1 MNVSARLGS
10 LRKFVEKHR
19 GRQLICLYRT
29 QTGEE
34 RRGSIADMIAD
45 NGEFLRM
52 LSGNRLED
60 LDRMLAYEKE
70 RIHEQY

>member
-10 LRKFVEKHR
+10 LRKFIEKRR
-19 GRQLICLYRT
+19 GRPLICIYRT

-45 NGEFLRM
+45 SGEFLRM

>member
-1 MNVSARLGS
+1 M
-10 LRKFVEKHR
+10 
-19 GRQLICLYRT
+19 CLYRT

-52 LSGNRLED
+52 LSGNRFED

-70 RIHEQY
+70 RIHEQYENAPAASYHSKANEPRG

>member
-10 LRKFVEKHR
+10 LRKFVEKRR
-19 GRQLICLYRT
+19 GQQLICLYRT

>member
-1 MNVSARLGS
+1 M
-10 LRKFVEKHR
+10 
-19 GRQLICLYRT
+19 ICLYCT

-60 LDRMLAYEKE
+60 LDRMLAYEKG

>member
-1 MNVSARLGS
+1 M
-10 LRKFVEKHR
+10 
-19 GRQLICLYRT
+19 CLYRT

-52 LSGNRLED
+52 LSGNRFED

>member
-1 MNVSARLGS
+1 MNVTARLDG
-10 LRKFVEKHR
+10 LRKFVEKRR

-45 NGEFLRM
+45 SGEFLRM

-60 LDRMLAYEKE
+60 LDQLLTYEKE

>member
-1 MNVSARLGS
+1 MNVTARLDG
-10 LRKFVEKHR
+10 LCKFVEKRR

-29 QTGEE
+29 QAGEE
-34 RRGSIADMIAD
+34 RHGSIADMIAD
-45 NGEFLRM
+45 DGEFLRM